1 LGVQG
6 FGLSSR
12 TDVDG
17 RVFVPVVDAT
27 AFGAD
32 PLANGKRQLLN
43 DVLLMVAVLFFL
55 SMVAV
60 VGVADESPPAR
71 RTLPTVASRQLD
83 GVTVKCLDAQQWQDV
98 LVLANEYQGL
108 FNWRLQ
114 TEAVLRA
121 QAAIDQAYQLKIDNY
136 AAMVRVLEAD
146 RKFLNDELARR
157 DAATARVQ
165 LGERLERYGLW
176 VLVLA
181 ETITIGVLGTRSW
194 VLAK

>member
-1 LGVQG
+1 MRYLDAISYVFIVLGIIAFMLLLAVP
-6 FGLSSR
+6 
-12 TDVDG
+12 G
-17 RVFVPVVDAT
+17 RCEEWTPT
-27 AFGAD
+27 
-32 PLANGKRQLLN
+32 
-43 DVLLMVAVLFFL
+43 
-55 SMVAV
+55 
-60 VGVADESPPAR
+60 R
-71 RTLPTVASRQLD
+71 RTLPTVPSRTID
-83 GVTVKCLDAQQWQDV
+83 GVVYKCLDTSQWNDA
-98 LVLANEYQGL
+98 LLLSNEYQGL

-121 QAAIDQAYQLKIDNY
+121 QAAIDQAYQLKIENY

-157 DAATARVQ
+157 DAAAARVR

-176 VLVLA
+176 ALVLA